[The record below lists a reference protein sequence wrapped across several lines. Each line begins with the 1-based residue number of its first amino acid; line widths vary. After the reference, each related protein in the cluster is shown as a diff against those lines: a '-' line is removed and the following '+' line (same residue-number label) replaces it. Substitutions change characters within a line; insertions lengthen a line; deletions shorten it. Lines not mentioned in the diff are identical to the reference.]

1 MSHFSQPPGVEGPES
16 TERFH
21 SSSLRS
27 SATFVLT
34 AVSPPP
40 GHQSPSSQASP
51 MTLQIAPH
59 TPPSPPPSGA
69 RIAAVSNPYPRQE
82 IWDREKKATAQGQR
96 VGRGQGRHRWGEWM
110 GDGGRGGGQWWE
122 AGTLTQESQ
131 GL

>member
-1 MSHFSQPPGVEGPES
+1 MSLFSQPPDVEEPES
-16 TERFH
+16 IERFH

-40 GHQSPSSQASP
+40 GAPRPRSPLSQASP

-96 VGRGQGRHRWGEWM
+96 VGRGQGRH
-110 GDGGRGGGQWWE
+110 
-122 AGTLTQESQ
+122 
-131 GL
+131 